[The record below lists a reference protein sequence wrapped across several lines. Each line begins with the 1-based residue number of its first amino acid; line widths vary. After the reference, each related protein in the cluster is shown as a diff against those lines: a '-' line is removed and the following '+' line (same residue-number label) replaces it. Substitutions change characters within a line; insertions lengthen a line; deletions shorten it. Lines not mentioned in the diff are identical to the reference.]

1 MTIHRISRQL
11 ARVVCLFAF
20 ALCLTPGYAMAC
32 ACGCGV
38 FDVGTASLFP
48 SCKGGTAFLEFNYM
62 DQDRNWSGTSSAPA
76 ADNNDKE
83 IQTEFYTLGAHYMF
97 NHSWGLMAQLPLDHR
112 DFTTDG
118 GAGVQTFHHTAFGDL
133 MVTGVYTGLSK
144 DMSTG
149 LIFGLKLPTGDF
161 RYPGFDRDTETG
173 TGTVDSVLGA
183 YHLGSLTKSADW
195 TYFAQ
200 IKWQHALEYREGYR
214 PGDEFDGAA
223 GVYFEPGQ
231 TSDRL
236 RLVPLLQLIA
246 SHRNRD
252 SGSEADPDNS
262 GYSRLLIAPG
272 LEAKARAW
280 TLYGDVEFPIYQRM
294 NGDQLV
300 APALFKLVLSRSF

>member
-1 MTIHRISRQL
+1 MTIHRISRPL
-11 ARVVCLFAF
+11 ARMVCLI
-20 ALCLTPGYAMAC
+20 ALALGLTPGFAMAC

-48 SCKGGTAFLEFNYM
+48 GCKGGTAFFEFNHM
-62 DQDRNWSGTSSAPA
+62 DQGQNWSGTSGAPA
-76 ADNNDKE
+76 ADNDDKE
-83 IQTEFYTLGAHYMF
+83 IRSEFYTLGGQYMF
-97 NHSWGLMAQLPLDHR
+97 NHSWGVMGQLALDHR

-118 GAGVQTFHHTAFGDL
+118 GAGIQTFHHTALGDL
-133 MVTGVYTGLSK
+133 TLTGEYTGFSK

-149 LIFGLKLPTGDF
+149 VIFGLKLPTGDF

-183 YHLGSLTKSADW
+183 YHLGALTKAADW
-195 TYFAQ
+195 SYFSQ
-200 IKWQHALEYREGYR
+200 IKWQHALDYREGYR
-214 PGDEFDGAA
+214 PGDEFDGAI
-223 GVYFEPGQ
+223 GVYYEPGQ

-236 RLVPLLQLIA
+236 RLVPLLQLIG

-252 SGSEADPDNS
+252 SGSEADPPNT

-272 LEAKARAW
+272 VEAKARAW

-300 APALFKLVLSRSF
+300 APALFKIVLSRSF